1 MTNNARGLIGVT
13 ILGLIAFTVPS
24 SAQPVRQSL
33 QLVSIPPAPA
43 PVNAL
48 PVGRCVNIGNH
59 LEAPSETAYG
69 RAIADDDFTIIAEAG
84 FTTVRIPVRWS
95 GHAGLTSPYQIDPA
109 FMARVQHVVGLARA
123 AGLNVILNDH
133 HFDALHTDP
142 EGNRDRLAGIWR
154 QVAAA
159 FANQPRD
166 HVWFEI
172 ANEPNGK
179 LDNANLLATL
189 SPSLAAIRATNP
201 DRPVI
206 IGGEFWSGI
215 SSLATLTLPDDP
227 YVVPTFHYYEP
238 FEFTHQGASWV
249 GTPPPVG
256 RRYGSV
262 ADQQRMTGD
271 IGKVTAYIA
280 RTGKTP
286 FVGETGAY
294 EVIPLKQRLKYMT
307 AMRQGWDSIGLGQCT
322 WAFTNTFPIYNSAR
336 RQWVKGA
343 RKALGLP
350 E

>member
-1 MTNNARGLIGVT
+1 MTKSNFSSLKTLVFALLALSASAVPATSNT
-13 ILGLIAFTVPS
+13 TVP
-24 SAQPVRQSL
+24 A
-33 QLVSIPPAPA
+33 APA

-48 PVGRCVNIGNH
+48 PIGHCVNMGNH

-69 RAIADDDFTIIAEAG
+69 RAIADDDFAIIARAG
-84 FTTVRIPVRWS
+84 FTTIRLPVRWS
-95 GHAGLTSPYQIDPA
+95 GRAGLAPPYQIEPT
-109 FMARVQHVVGLARA
+109 FMARVRHIVGLARA

-133 HFDALHTDP
+133 HFDALHKDP
-142 EGNRDRLAGIWR
+142 DANRDRLAGIWR
-154 QVAAA
+154 QVGVA
-159 FANQPRD
+159 FADQPRE

-172 ANEPNGK
+172 ANEPNDK
-179 LDNANLLATL
+179 LTNANLLATL
-189 SPSLAAIRATNP
+189 TPALAAIRASNP

-238 FEFTHQGASWV
+238 FAFTHQGASWV
-249 GTPPPVG
+249 GTPPPLG
-256 RRYGSV
+256 RRYGGPE
-262 ADQQRMTGD
+262 DQERLSGD

-286 FVGETGAY
+286 FIGETGAY

-307 AMRQGWDSIGLGQCT
+307 AMRVGWDSIGIDQCT
-322 WAFTNTFPIYNSAR
+322 WAFTNTFPIYDSGR
-336 RQWVKGA
+336 RKWVRGA
-343 RKALGLP
+343 RKALGLA